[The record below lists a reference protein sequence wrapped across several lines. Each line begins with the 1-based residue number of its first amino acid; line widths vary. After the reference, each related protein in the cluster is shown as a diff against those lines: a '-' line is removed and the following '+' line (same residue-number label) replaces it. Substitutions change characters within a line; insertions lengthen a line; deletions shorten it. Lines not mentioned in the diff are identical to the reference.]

1 VVSAVEAALLEFQI
15 RVEQAVV
22 QKQLAFAEVGGSE
35 GGQHSRTGPLSELDL
50 RKQRLRTIVQQYQV
64 RPLPTSR
71 CGALRNPPDPVLD
84 ASGGTRADGGS
95 GMGGGGG
102 GQHGRHAG

>member
-1 VVSAVEAALLEFQI
+1 MVSAVEAALLEFQM

-22 QKQLAFAEVGGSE
+22 QKELALAEAGGGDGGGGS
-35 GGQHSRTGPLSELDL
+35 GAGPLSELDL

-71 CGALRNPPDPVLD
+71 CGGFWRPLDPC
-84 ASGGTRADGGS
+84 A
-95 GMGGGGG
+95 
-102 GQHGRHAG
+102 